1 MNYEVIG
8 NAKQLLSMHGDVKV
22 ENAIEALKCMS
33 DNPKIDIN
41 EINRVSE
48 TGGIYVTSDGRILD
62 TFDYLA
68 DNKAKYKVVPT
79 GLTLHGTTFPLFAS
93 FMKNNN
99 FWEGVYIGT
108 GFQLFEMYKNH
119 YKPADAFSS
128 EYIKIFGDGNRTKDI
143 TGFGLGS
150 VIKDV
155 ENIYLD
161 EKQEVVYSSSDDTDT
176 ANTSTMQA
184 AFANMKDDSTK
195 KSKKEKGS
203 TKASKKLTRLQAHL
217 AKMQQSS
224 KKSDDNQQDNICN
237 NIQEETAD
245 LPLDKVDI
253 EVVEQT
259 ETVAENCDISSV
271 QTNITDEIQWDA
283 TLSLDNE
290 RQCQNITE
298 LSKSN
303 KPIDSLTY
311 THEVSNIE
319 QVINDMNHDIPQ
331 DVLRYKYEEQS
342 KRNLLKS
349 IYELLMDKY
358 RWSTSGDYKKTL
370 GFYLKGICLVI
381 YEQQN
386 NQTDA
391 VKGGLVLNKDKTKAL
406 INTGL
411 LDTFGNYIY
420 LVDNTPDLPNFYD
433 KEINLVYNKTILI
446 DLNFNEDDIKALP
459 MPLDLIQDKSE
470 LIFTASV
477 NDFDLEDNLNFSR
490 IIHDRID
497 RFPSKY
503 RTASAVEICNKI
515 KASIVQS
522 MKIAKSDFR
531 YLIPKYNFYTHEV
544 QWMMPLYL
552 DANVSDKPEL
562 VLVIGKNSNSSI
574 LSLQTVLNIKDAYD
588 DAQFFGYPNSHWLRA

>member
-1 MNYEVIG
+1 MSYEVIG
-8 NAKQLLSMHGDVKV
+8 NARQLLGVHGDVKF
-22 ENAIEALKCMS
+22 ENVVEALKCMS
-33 DNPKIDIN
+33 NNPRIDVN

-62 TFDYLA
+62 TFDYSA
-68 DNKAKYKVVPT
+68 DNKAKYKIVPT
-79 GLTLHGTTFPLFAS
+79 GLTLQGTNFPLFAS

-99 FWEGVYIGT
+99 FWEGAYIGT

-119 YKPADAFSS
+119 YKPVDAFSS
-128 EYIKIFGDGNRTKDI
+128 EYIKIFGDRNRTKDI
-143 TGFGLGS
+143 KGFGLAS

-155 ENIYLD
+155 ENVYLD
-161 EKQEVVYSSSDDTDT
+161 EKQEVVYSSSDDNDSD
-176 ANTSTMQA
+176 NTSTMKA
-184 AFANMKDDSTK
+184 AFANMKEDNK

-217 AKMQQSS
+217 AKMQQTY
-224 KKSDDNQQDNICN
+224 KKNDDSQEENVSN
-237 NIQEETAD
+237 NIQEETVD
-245 LPLDKVDI
+245 LPLE
-253 EVVEQT
+253 EVTTEIVEQT
-259 ETVAENCDISSV
+259 ETVDKSCDTSPV

-283 TLSLDNE
+283 TLSLDNVS
-290 RQCQNITE
+290 QCQNIIE
-298 LSKSN
+298 LSENN
-303 KPIDSLTY
+303 KTIEPLAY
-311 THEVSNIE
+311 NHEVSNVE
-319 QVINDMNHDIPQ
+319 QVINDMNHDIYQ
-331 DVLRYKYEEQS
+331 DALRYKYEEQS

-349 IYELLMDKY
+349 VYELLMDKY
-358 RWSTSGDYKKTL
+358 RWSACGDYKKTL
-370 GFYLKGICLVI
+370 GFYIKGICLVI
-381 YEQQN
+381 HEQQN
-386 NQTDA
+386 NKTDD
-391 VKGGLVLNKDKTKAL
+391 VNGGWVFNKDKTKVL
-406 INTGL
+406 INIGL

-420 LVDNTPDLPNFYD
+420 ILDNTPDLPNFYD

-477 NDFDLEDNLNFSR
+477 NDFDLEDNLNFR
-490 IIHDRID
+490 NIIHDKID

-503 RTASAVEICNKI
+503 RTASDVEICNKI
-515 KASIVQS
+515 KVSIVQS

-552 DANVSDKPEL
+552 DATVIDKPEL
-562 VLVIGKNSNSSI
+562 VLVVGKNKNSSI
-574 LSLQTVLNIKDAYD
+574 LTLQTVLNIKDAYD